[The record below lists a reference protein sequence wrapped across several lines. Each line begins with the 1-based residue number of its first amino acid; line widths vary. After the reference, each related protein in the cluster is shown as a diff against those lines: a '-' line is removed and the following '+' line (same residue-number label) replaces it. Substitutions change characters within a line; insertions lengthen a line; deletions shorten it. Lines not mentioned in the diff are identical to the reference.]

1 MLSKTCALA
10 FGLLLSVIVTAASA
24 LTVTLT
30 SNDPIFT
37 VDFPSKWSV
46 GEIKRGV
53 EAKSPDEEIYL
64 WFEVFTPAE
73 YDALVVE
80 HQTYFDGQGVK
91 ILGEGKAVSD
101 AVGGMRVK
109 VTDFPARW
117 KGKPTVLR
125 YLAFD
130 FGLPSQQQVLMS
142 YWASP
147 EGDQAH
153 DAAVKAIIDSMRPAR

>member
-1 MLSKTCALA
+1 MFSKTRSLIVG
-10 FGLLLSVIVTAASA
+10 FLLSIVATGAFA

-30 SNDPIFT
+30 TKDPIFT
-37 VDFPSKWSV
+37 IDLPSKWSV

-53 EAKSPDEEIYL
+53 EAKSPDEEVYL

-73 YDALVVE
+73 YDALLGE
-80 HQTYFDGQGVK
+80 HQTYFDRQGVK
-91 ILGEGKAVSD
+91 ILGEGKAISDEVS
-101 AVGGMRVK
+101 GMRVK

-147 EGDQAH
+147 EGDEAH
-153 DAAVKAIIDSMRPAR
+153 DAAMKAIIESMRPAR